1 MAPLGRSLHSA
12 ESENRE
18 VGRLEDAAE
27 LEKPFLVASVANA
40 AADEDGTEKGLGQDA
55 TGRVTGKS
63 RGGEGVAVHFADFGE
78 ARDIDL
84 LADELREGKDFVQV
98 PGAAN
103 EILVAD
109 EFVEAVGAQASDTES
124 SSNPTRNQCG

>member
-1 MAPLGRSLHSA
+1 MKLAGQVRPDLAPLGRAVHSA

-27 LEKPFLVASVANA
+27 LEEPFLVAAVADASANQ
-40 AADEDGTEKGLGQDA
+40 DGTEKSLGQDA
-55 TGRVTGKS
+55 TGRVTGKF
-63 RGGEGVAVHFADFGE
+63 RRREGVAVHFADFGE
-78 ARDIDL
+78 TSDIDL

-103 EILVAD
+103 EKLVAD
-109 EFVEAVGAQASDTES
+109 EFV
-124 SSNPTRNQCG
+124 